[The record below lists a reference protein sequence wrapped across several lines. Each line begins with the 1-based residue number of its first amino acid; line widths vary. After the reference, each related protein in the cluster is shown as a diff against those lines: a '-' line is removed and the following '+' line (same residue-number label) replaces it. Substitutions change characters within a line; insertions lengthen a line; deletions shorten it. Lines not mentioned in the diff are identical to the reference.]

1 MRALVV
7 RTSALGDVVLTTPFL
22 RALAGHLGAP
32 VEVLT
37 SPPYAPLFEGLPFV
51 SRVWSLPKESG
62 GRELLR
68 ALREGGTFDVA
79 VDLQN
84 KARTLAILL
93 RLPARRRFRLVK
105 RKGVS
110 GALGSL
116 FGGGPILDGKPAA
129 AVYFEAV
136 EGLGLR
142 PSDLRPEVALRPEA
156 VARAEELAARAGG
169 APIVGLAPGAR
180 WDLKRWSPE
189 RFAAV
194 GAALQE
200 QGAEILLVGGPG
212 DREELDRVREG
223 LVRPALGDTVNFD
236 VAELAAAL
244 ARLSLLVSVDSG
256 PAHLAQAVG
265 TPVLS
270 IFGPTSHR
278 RWGPAPGQGGVL
290 ALPLACSPCTNYGKG
305 HCAHGDRACLEA
317 LPVEIVIEAAR
328 AVLRAGREGGGAA
341 AERACRATVL
351 ELAQRVASMQRPFGR
366 TRKGA

>member
-22 RALAGHLGAP
+22 RSLSGHLGAP

-37 SPPYAPLFEGLPFV
+37 SAPYAPLFEGLPFV

-62 GRELLR
+62 LREFLR
-68 ALREGGTFDVA
+68 SLREGGPFDVA

-84 KARTLAILL
+84 KARTLAVLL
-93 RLPARRRFRLVK
+93 RVQARRRFRLVK

-129 AVYFEAV
+129 AVYFEAA
-136 EGLGLR
+136 GALGLAAT
-142 PSDLRPEVALRPEA
+142 DLRPEVALRPEA
-156 VARAEELAARAGG
+156 VARAEGLASRAGG

-180 WDLKRWSPE
+180 WALKRWSPE

-200 QGAEILLVGGPG
+200 EGAEILLVGGPG
-212 DREELDRVREG
+212 DRAELDRLREG
-223 LVRPALGDTVNFD
+223 LARPALADTASLD
-236 VAELAAAL
+236 VADLAAAL

-270 IFGPTSHR
+270 IFGPTSYR
-278 RWGPAPGQGGVL
+278 RWGPAPGQGGVV

-317 LPVEIVIEAAR
+317 LPPEVVIEAAR
-328 AVLRAGREGGGAA
+328 EVLRAGREAGGAA
-341 AERACRATVL
+341 AERAGRATVL
-351 ELAQRVASMQRPFGR
+351 DLAQRVATMERPFGR